1 MATRDSAYD
10 KILAAAA
17 KLFAVNGYA
26 ATTTRMIVAE
36 AGSSLSAI
44 HAHFK
49 SKEGIYD
56 AVMATTADTFYR
68 LNEPL
73 ITEIRELEKSGTM
86 TRDAA
91 WNQIV
96 MLTDHTIDWVY
107 NPDYKYEILLMNQQM
122 IGLGDGSKRMPDSFF
137 ELYRMFERLFRSY
150 TGDTVNDWPVKLA
163 FYTVT
168 SAFDGANYPHILE
181 ALLGEKLED
190 KEGLT
195 VMKSNLK
202 NYLLTNMKAQLDL
215 RCNVQDAK

>member
-73 ITEIRELEKSGTM
+73 ITEIRELEKSGTV

-107 NPDYKYEILLMNQQM
+107 NPDYKYEILL
-122 IGLGDGSKRMPDSFF
+122 DR
-137 ELYRMFERLFRSY
+137 
-150 TGDTVNDWPVKLA
+150 
-163 FYTVT
+163 
-168 SAFDGANYPHILE
+168 
-181 ALLGEKLED
+181 
-190 KEGLT
+190 
-195 VMKSNLK
+195 KS
-202 NYLLTNMKAQLDL
+202 
-215 RCNVQDAK
+215 VV